1 LLFPYKSI
9 SNVFPIQTTLPDVI
23 PIQTIYMSFTIYT
36 KSHCHV
42 KKYFFRLL
50 QPSRFFF
57 RPGERSAAFYCIPT
71 LLPIQQQQKIFPYI
85 NIRETPSPYINIR
98 ETTSPYINIRE
109 TPSPYIYIRE
119 TPSPYINIRKLPS
132 PPALMLLRYNFRSF
146 SIQ

>member
-1 LLFPYKSI
+1 MLFLYKLFIWVSLYI
-9 SNVFPIQTTLPDVI
+9 PKVTAMWKNIFSASSSLPD
-23 PIQTIYMSFTIYT
+23 
-36 KSHCHV
+36 
-42 KKYFFRLL
+42 
-50 QPSRFFF
+50 FFF
-57 RPGERSAAFYCIPT
+57 RPRERSAAFYCIPT